1 MIRRPPRSTLF
12 PYTTLFR
19 SRGCAEAHGF
29 AESIRAV
36 RTFPGESRSAT
47 AEVAISGSGFVNR
60 TAQVE
65 RLNNGLGCQCE
76 EFADQRR
83 DFFFRHAAGTE
94 AFRHNGNRFGN
105 AKSVSQLN
113 FRLPRQARSHDV
125 LRDVARHVASRAVYL

>member
-36 RTFPGESRSAT
+36 RTFPGESGSAT

-83 DFFFRHAAGTE
+83 DFFFG
-94 AFRHNGNRFGN
+94 NGRSAEGFGHDGDWLGD
-105 AKSVSQLN
+105 SDGVSQLH
-113 FRLPRQARSHDV
+113 FRLSRQARSHDV